1 MTAKILYLP
10 PRTPMASLIH
20 SSASSSEAT
29 SCHFGLSS
37 SDFASARKLSNMV
50 LAADGNQVS
59 EHYNAVCDGTFT
71 SVLGLDHQQ
80 LVDEAVAEKAKTS
93 PPLH

>member
-1 MTAKILYLP
+1 MSNV
-10 PRTPMASLIH
+10 TPLFKTIVCVL
-20 SSASSSEAT
+20 SAA
-29 SCHFGLSS
+29 
-37 SDFASARKLSNMV
+37 
-50 LAADGNQVS
+50 GNQNGEPSALPGS
-59 EHYNAVCDGTFT
+59 EHYNAATTGTLV